1 LIFQIQALS
10 ASTMTPPVI
19 KPETPALTTTITTT
33 LAVVTGIPKISFLG
47 TNVASVEVVSELL
60 SQNLLASMMTPL
72 VILMVIL
79 AQVSMTTLQAH
90 VEAMILK
97 ISLLLTNAAPV
108 MEEPTTPQESLR
120 MQLPIFVSM
129 TTLLLTLSM
138 ILAQAGMT
146 TIHLDVEA
154 TMMMTSLPQTLVAS
168 VVEDHLMVSQPTQLH
183 QLQLDV
189 STMTLLEILS
199 VILALP
205 GTMTTHLDV
214 ETTILQT
221 SLLPLSAALVEEV
234 FTMVLSKLLLML
246 DMVLSVPPTSQHQT
260 TLEIPAPGTICT
272 VDNTVKALGMMMT
285 SQLLPNAAL
294 VEEVF
299 IDLFVKSKTIA

>member
-1 LIFQIQALS
+1 
-10 ASTMTPPVI
+10 MTLPVI

-33 LAVVTGIPKISFLG
+33 PAVVTGIPKISFLG
-47 TNVASVEVVSELL
+47 TNAASVEVVSELL
-60 SQNLLASMMTPL
+60 SQKLLASMMTPL
-72 VILMVIL
+72 VMLMVIL
-79 AQVSMTTLQAH
+79 APVSMTHLQSH
-90 VEAMILK
+90 VECMIPK
-97 ISLLLTNAAPV
+97 ISLLPTNAAPV
-108 MEEPTTPQESLR
+108 MEESTTPRESLR

-129 TTLLLTLSM
+129 TTLLLTPSV

-146 TIHLDVEA
+146 SIHLDVEA

-168 VVEDHLMVSQPTQLH
+168 VVEDHLMISQPTQLN

-214 ETTILQT
+214 ETTIPQI
-221 SLLPLSAALVEEV
+221 SPLPLSAALVEEV
-234 FTMVLSKLLLML
+234 FTMVQSKLLLKL
-246 DMVLSVPPTSQHQT
+246 VLNVLLILQHQT
-260 TLEIPAPGTICT
+260 VPETVAPGTICT

-294 VEEVF
+294 AEEVF
-299 IDLFVKSKTIA
+299 TDLFVKSNSFA

>member
-33 LAVVTGIPKISFLG
+33 LAVVTGIPKISTLG

-72 VILMVIL
+72 VMLMVIL

-108 MEEPTTPQESLR
+108 MEDLTTPQESLR

-129 TTLLLTLSM
+129 TTLLLTLTV

-168 VVEDHLMVSQPTQLH
+168 VVEDH
-183 QLQLDV
+183 
-189 STMTLLEILS
+189 
-199 VILALP
+199 
-205 GTMTTHLDV
+205 
-214 ETTILQT
+214 
-221 SLLPLSAALVEEV
+221 
-234 FTMVLSKLLLML
+234 
-246 DMVLSVPPTSQHQT
+246 
-260 TLEIPAPGTICT
+260 
-272 VDNTVKALGMMMT
+272 
-285 SQLLPNAAL
+285 
-294 VEEVF
+294 
-299 IDLFVKSKTIA
+299 